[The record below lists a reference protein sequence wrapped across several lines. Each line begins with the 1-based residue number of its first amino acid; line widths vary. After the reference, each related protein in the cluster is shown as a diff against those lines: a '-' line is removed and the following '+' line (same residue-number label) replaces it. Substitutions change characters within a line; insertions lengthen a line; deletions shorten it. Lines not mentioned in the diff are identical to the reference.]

1 VHTTS
6 LAALLALSVSA
17 SAQQLIALDS
27 NRTLYEL
34 DPATAAPT
42 QIGVVTSNAGTAG
55 GLAYD
60 DTTGTLFLT
69 SSSLDS
75 VYSVDLTTAVATL
88 IGGYG
93 SALFVMHGLEFDSST
108 NTLYGLSSHDNG
120 LYVVDPTTGVATLV
134 GTTGLTSFT
143 NLGYDSN
150 ADVLYATN
158 SSTDSFYSIDRSTGA
173 ATLIGPLV
181 GPTNPH
187 GLAYDAATST
197 MYLVCSNTDSLY
209 TVDLTTG
216 LTTLIGALGSGNYL
230 GLAFVPGA
238 PTSPTNFCT
247 AGLSTNGCVPSISA
261 DNQPSA
267 SMAASCVLT
276 VSNVEGQ
283 KVGLVFYGID
293 NTSYSAAPWGAGT
306 SFLCIKSPT
315 QRMPAQNSGGTA
327 GQCSGVL
334 TNDWYAFL
342 ALSPGALGSPFSVG
356 DKIYAQAWYRD
367 PPASKTTNLSDALEL
382 TYAP

>member
-1 VHTTS
+1 MKSRT
-6 LAALLALSVSA
+6 LAALVLVA
-17 SAQQLIALDS
+17 SPAAAQQLIALDS
-27 NRTLYEL
+27 NRTLYEV
-34 DPATAAPT
+34 DPSTAART
-42 QIGVVTSNAGTAG
+42 QIGVVSSNAGTAG

-60 DTTGTLFLT
+60 ESTGTMYLT
-69 SSSLDS
+69 STSNDS
-75 VYSVDLTTAVATL
+75 VFTVDLTTGTATL
-88 IGGYG
+88 IGAYG
-93 SALFVMHGLEFDSST
+93 NSAIVMHGIEFDSST

-120 LYVVDPTTGVATLV
+120 LYVIDQATGLASLI

-158 SSTDSFYSIDRSTGA
+158 SSTDSFYSIDRATGA

-187 GLAYDAATST
+187 GLAYDAANST

-209 TVDLTTG
+209 TIDLTTG
-216 LTTLIGALGSGNYL
+216 LANLIGLLGSGNYL

-238 PTSPTNFCT
+238 NSGPLNYCT
-247 AGLSTNGCVPSISA
+247 AGVSTNGCVPSITA
-261 DNQPSA
+261 DNSPSVSFA
-267 SMAASCVLT
+267 NSCVIS

-283 KVGLVFYGID
+283 KAGLLFYGVD
-293 NTSYSAAPWGAGT
+293 NTGFTPLAWGAGS
-306 SFLCIKSPT
+306 SFLCVKSPT
-315 QRMPAQNSGGTA
+315 QRLPSQASGGT
-327 GQCSGVL
+327 SGMCDGAL
-334 TNDWYAFL
+334 SNDWNLFSAANPNGL
-342 ALSPGALGSPFSVG
+342 GAPFSVG
-356 DKIYAQAWYRD
+356 GKFYVQAWYRD

>member
-1 VHTTS
+1 MNTAR
-6 LAALLALSVSA
+6 LAACLFLALPA

-27 NRTLYEL
+27 NRTFYEL
-34 DPATAAPT
+34 DPTTAART
-42 QIGVVTSNAGTAG
+42 QIGVVSSNVGTAA

-60 DTTGTLFLT
+60 QATSTMYLT
-69 SSSLDS
+69 SSSNDS
-75 VYSVDLTTAVATL
+75 VYTVDLSTGNATL
-88 IGGYG
+88 IGPYG
-93 SALFVMHGLEFDSST
+93 GSQFVMHGIEFDSST

-120 LYVVDPTTGVATLV
+120 LYVIDQTTGLATLV

-158 SSTDSFYSIDRSTGA
+158 SSTDSFYSIDRATGL

-187 GLAYDAATST
+187 GLAYDAGSST

-209 TVDLTTG
+209 TIDLATG
-216 LTTLIGALGSGNYL
+216 VTSLIGALGSGNYL
-230 GLAFVPGA
+230 GLAFVPS
-238 PTSPTNFCT
+238 TSVPPVNFCT
-247 AGLSTNGCVPSISA
+247 AGVSTNGCVPTISA
-261 DNQPSA
+261 SSAPSA
-267 SMAASCVLT
+267 SLASSCVLS
-276 VSNVEGQ
+276 VNNVEGQ
-283 KVGLVFYGID
+283 KVGLLFYGVD
-293 NTSYSAAPWGAGT
+293 NSGFTPLAWGAGS

-315 QRMPAQNSGGTA
+315 QRMTTQNSGGT
-327 GQCSGVL
+327 SGLCDGSL
-334 TNDWYAFL
+334 TNDWDAFL
-342 ALSPGALGSPFSVG
+342 AANPGGLGAPFAVG
-356 DKIYAQAWYRD
+356 DKLYAQAWYRD